1 MAMDFSVSHPRE
13 QSACSTNYFSA
24 VYAISVVPDVS
35 AVFYVVSAVNFEQL
49 LLLLPIK
56 YQPTRHHIFAAAI
69 ENIDFFTIF
78 QLDQITFFSLVF
90 SR

>member
-49 LLLLPIK
+49 LLLLPI
-56 YQPTRHHIFAAAI
+56 
-69 ENIDFFTIF
+69 N
-78 QLDQITFFSLVF
+78 QLDIIFLLLPLKILIFLLFFS
-90 SR
+90 